1 MHPLIGRVS
10 KALADNTPMVN
21 NGQSKT
27 TPTLLRIDA
36 KEFTRM
42 QFCANRICCDD
53 QCDR

>member
-27 TPTLLRIDA
+27 TPSNRRKGVHKNAILCEQNLLRQS
-36 KEFTRM
+36 M
-42 QFCANRICCDD
+42 
-53 QCDR
+53 